1 MAAPPAGYQVCAGEG
16 AACQLLLEANL
27 SSPRPPGP
35 HLPDLRLPSRAQ
47 GWEGPASAPAGRTP
61 ASP

>member
-27 SSPRPPGP
+27 SSLRPPGL
-35 HLPDLRLPSRAQ
+35 HLPDLRAQ